1 MRKLILMSVLI
12 GTFALPILMAKA
24 NNPERALRQ
33 VQRRFLVFCILY
45 VLANLYVAPRL

>member
-1 MRKLILMSVLI
+1 MQKIILMSILF
-12 GTFALPILMAKA
+12 GTFALPILLAKA
-24 NNPERALRQ
+24 KNPERGLRQ